1 LKKVNF
7 LLFSLILLI
16 CGFLTACN
24 QKNPYEVIETNSK
37 VTEEEDRLQLELEY
51 EMVNHSDEDYYYTF
65 VFPSYIQDALITK
78 VGGVGKIA
86 ANSSISGVAIFSV
99 SKNGAEMTEETIKG
113 ILSGELPIVNQILIG
128 ETINLN

>member
-7 LLFSLILLI
+7 LLFLLILLI

-24 QKNPYEVIETNSK
+24 QEKPYEVIETNSK
-37 VTEEEDRLQLELEY
+37 VTEEEDRLQLELE
-51 EMVNHSDEDYYYTF
+51 F

-86 ANSSISGVAIFSV
+86 ANSSISGVAIVSV
-99 SKNGAEMTEETIKG
+99 SKNGAEMTVEMIKG

-128 ETINLN
+128 ETINLNESTKRRP